1 MAEEATVRMKCPSC
15 GTLGRGKASYLYRDI
30 RCPKCGNTV
39 RFAPVSSHEG
49 AGSGQAQA
57 QPAGA
62 PPKDAGTTQA
72 SEVPHAVPMAK
83 NAARVFDTGSTI
95 GASVAGGGLFVLALS
110 PLFKWI
116 KFGAGGVTGIAG
128 DGKIILGVSVLAI
141 AAYAVAVATRKWL
154 TPILLAVQAWGTLA
168 VFWMGGLIWKVS
180 SILSSPDVQGNP
192 FAALFATQIS
202 PGAGLYL
209 GLIGGI
215 AVAGALGFLVVRRL
229 LCVGSLKRYYVTQG
243 VACVIGILLALSVG
257 PDRPESKATTDKG
270 DSRAPSIF
278 RSSDTWQDAP
288 SIAVGESRTF
298 GRLDVTPLGTWKS
311 PVAYKVAVGDDVRK
325 HENPVL
331 LLALRVQNT
340 SEGEVFAP
348 APAFSDAYEVAEVV
362 DNFGNHSL
370 GSGICQFSDW
380 PANDQVGQEPEK
392 LPPGGSAVLVFVVA
406 KLENENASGFTWRV
420 KLFVDNKFT
429 TQRLLVS
436 APANAIHA
444 ALPKNNAQAV
454 SEGTLHGTVTSG
466 AKTEL
471 DPKPE
476 VREKTDYIKL
486 VHLYGLKAKYYT
498 PVLDERVPGVEFK
511 LRNTGQRTLSKVK
524 VTVYFRDA
532 GGNVIAEKDY
542 HPVLLSEFSMGP
554 SKPLK
559 PGYVWQ
565 IERGKFYQ
573 AKDIPTE
580 WEEGNVQAR
589 VTEVDFATPKDVKME
604 GLDSPEKQAY
614 LAHLDLYDFQSR
626 YYTTVL
632 DERVPGVEFKLKN
645 RGSRTLRSVEVTVF
659 FKDGSGRVI
668 SEEDYHP
675 VLMSDSSFTPGKPLK
690 PGYIWQMER
699 GKFYQAPL
707 VPDEWQQGSAE
718 AKITALEFAD

>member
-15 GTLGRGKASYLYRDI
+15 GTLGRRKASYLYRDI

-39 RFAPVSSHEG
+39 RFAPVSSHED

-57 QPAGA
+57 QLAGA

-72 SEVPHAVPMAK
+72 SKVPHAVPMAE

-116 KFGAGGVTGIAG
+116 EFGAGGVTGIAG

-141 AAYAVAVATRKWL
+141 GAYAVAVATRKWL

-180 SILSSPDVQGNP
+180 SIPSSADVQGNP

-202 PGAGLYL
+202 PGAGLHL

-229 LCVGSLKRYYVTQG
+229 LSVGSLKPYYVTQG
-243 VACVIGILLALSVG
+243 LGCVFGVLLALFAGPNGHWRPQCGESASPALDAASVSPQAG
-257 PDRPESKATTDKG
+257 DVVRPGREASVDPDR
-270 DSRAPSIF
+270 
-278 RSSDTWQDAP
+278 
-288 SIAVGESRTF
+288 
-298 GRLDVTPLGTWKS
+298 
-311 PVAYKVAVGDDVRK
+311 
-325 HENPVL
+325 
-331 LLALRVQNT
+331 
-340 SEGEVFAP
+340 
-348 APAFSDAYEVAEVV
+348 
-362 DNFGNHSL
+362 
-370 GSGICQFSDW
+370 
-380 PANDQVGQEPEK
+380 
-392 LPPGGSAVLVFVVA
+392 SA
-406 KLENENASGFTWRV
+406 
-420 KLFVDNKFT
+420 
-429 TQRLLVS
+429 
-436 APANAIHA
+436 
-444 ALPKNNAQAV
+444 
-454 SEGTLHGTVTSG
+454 
-466 AKTEL
+466 
-471 DPKPE
+471 
-476 VREKTDYIKL
+476 RERTDYIKL
-486 VHLYGLKAKYYT
+486 VHLYDLKARYYT
-498 PVLDERVPGVEFK
+498 SVLDERVPGVEFK

-542 HPVLLSEFSMGP
+542 HPVFLSEFSMGP

-573 AKDIPTE
+573 AKDVPTE
-580 WEEGNVQAR
+580 WQEGNVDAR
-589 VTEVDFATPKDVKME
+589 VTEVDFATPKEVKVE

-614 LAHLDLYDFQSR
+614 LAHLDLYEFQSR

-645 RGSRTLRSVEVTVF
+645 RGNRTLKFVEVTVF

-675 VLMSDSSFTPGKPLK
+675 VLVSDSSFTPGKPLK
-690 PGYIWQMER
+690 PGYIWHMER

-707 VPDEWQQGSAE
+707 VPDEWQEGSAE